1 MIAIRALFYHA
12 REVLIASPVRLIAS
26 LLLAQEIKQRND
38 LMRRVHELWDPGIK
52 NIVGH
57 VSMNYLIRDAKQV
70 SKEFTSLLDTLRD
83 GLS

>member
-1 MIAIRALFYHA
+1 M
-12 REVLIASPVRLIAS
+12 RLIAS
-26 LLLAQEIKQRND
+26 LLLAQEIKQEKRPHVESER
-38 LMRRVHELWDPGIK
+38 LLHELWDLRIK